1 MSLDASSPRVP
12 VCRRDDRYY
21 NTKFKANVQL
31 DAEMARL
38 SHSIDRLAA
47 APVVLQTTKDD
58 ALKSLAQN
66 QGKIDE
72 HKAALSGT
80 RCYHSNSAFAQIR
93 TRPASSSTRPSAGE
107 ALRAAGA
114 GQAVASAGHRA
125 KKNEREAQCERCRS
139 FLKEAVKGYSGE
151 LAGFPLL
158 FRSGPSGQRLHE
170 R

>member
-1 MSLDASSPRVP
+1 MGVGITATVRCQRGHTFSSSKG
-12 VCRRDDRYY
+12 
-21 NTKFKANVQL
+21 T
-31 DAEMARL
+31 
-38 SHSIDRLAA
+38 
-47 APVVLQTTKDD
+47 
-58 ALKSLAQN
+58 
-66 QGKIDE
+66 
-72 HKAALSGT
+72 T
-80 RCYHSNSAFAQIR
+80 RCFHTNSVFAQIR

-158 FRSGPSGQRLHE
+158 FRSGPSGHRLHE

>member
-1 MSLDASSPRVP
+1 MPPVTAEGRTVPRI
-12 VCRRDDRYY
+12 CAMLCELQRKLRRT
-21 NTKFKANVQL
+21 N
-31 DAEMARL
+31 RL
-38 SHSIDRLAA
+38 RGGSKTL
-47 APVVLQTTKDD
+47 PL
-58 ALKSLAQN
+58 N
-66 QGKIDE
+66 P
-72 HKAALSGT
+72 T
-80 RCYHSNSAFAQIR
+80 RCFHTNSAFAQIP

-158 FRSGPSGQRLHE
+158 FRSGPSGNRLHE